1 MLGRSLI
8 NIRKEGKKMYISLY
22 DLALFIIFMVI
33 LIVSGYL
40 IAVLHRA
47 FCVLGYVKGILS
59 SRGEDIHQIIAGLP
73 EVLANTNKLAVSLK
87 GIAEQANGTFDSL
100 QNNIID
106 TVDDLRDGVETFMVY
121 AKLLADVWQAIFSRT
136 KS

>member
-1 MLGRSLI
+1 
-8 NIRKEGKKMYISLY
+8 MYISLY
-22 DLALFIIFMVI
+22 DLALFMIFLVI
-33 LIVSGYL
+33 LLVSGYL
-40 IAVLHRA
+40 IAVLHRT
-47 FCVLGYVKGILS
+47 FCVLGYVKEILS

-73 EVLANTNKLAVSLK
+73 EVLANTNKLAISLK

-136 KS
+136 K

>member
-1 MLGRSLI
+1 
-8 NIRKEGKKMYISLY
+8 MYISLY
-22 DLALFIIFMVI
+22 DLGLFIIFMVI
-33 LIVSGYL
+33 LIVSGYF

-47 FCVLGYVKGILS
+47 FCVLGYVREILG

-73 EVLANTNKLAVSLK
+73 EALANINKLSISLK
-87 GIAEQANGTFDSL
+87 AIADQANGTFDSL
-100 QNNIID
+100 QTNLTD

-121 AKLLADVWQAIFSRT
+121 AKVLAEVCRAVFS

>member
-1 MLGRSLI
+1 MVKTCV
-8 NIRKEGKKMYISLY
+8 NHCW
-22 DLALFIIFMVI
+22 LA
-33 LIVSGYL
+33 
-40 IAVLHRA
+40 
-47 FCVLGYVKGILS
+47 
-59 SRGEDIHQIIAGLP
+59 

-121 AKLLADVWQAIFSRT
+121 AKLLADVWQAIFSENKIIIT
-136 KS
+136 EKESGIFYG